1 MGSLFHEMSDD
12 ELAKQLDQ
20 FRGELREQRFN
31 YAVVRS
37 LQDPGKSRKLKR
49 NIARILTVQSERV
62 RGVAI
67 VRPKS
72 EKAKKLVE
80 KTAKSEAPA
89 AEKKPEK
96 GAKKVEKKTE
106 AKQEKA
112 AEAPKKASKKTAK
125 KTATK
130 GAKKKS

>member
-1 MGSLFHEMSDD
+1 MGSLFHEMSDE
-12 ELAKQLDQ
+12 ELAKQLEQ

-62 RGVAI
+62 RGVAT

-80 KTAKSEAPA
+80 KTAKNAAPA
-89 AEKKPEK
+89 AEKKTAKSVEKAVKKEEKTKAPEAAAPEK
-96 GAKKVEKKTE
+96 TS
-106 AKQEKA
+106 
-112 AEAPKKASKKTAK
+112 KKAAK
-125 KTATK
+125 KTAAK
-130 GAKKKS
+130 SAKKKS